1 MIKVEIDSQDLREI
15 KGVSP
20 KTNKPYHLRIQ
31 SGYIFIV
38 GADGKPGKYPEKF
51 EMMLEADQLPHPSGV
66 YQLHPSAISVRDG
79 RLAISPALTPVKS
92 AV

>member
-51 EMMLEADQLPHPSGV
+51 EFMLDSDQVPFPPGL
-66 YQLHPSAISVRDG
+66 YQLHPSAIGVRDG
-79 RLAISPALTPVKS
+79 RLTISTALAPVKQ
-92 AV
+92 